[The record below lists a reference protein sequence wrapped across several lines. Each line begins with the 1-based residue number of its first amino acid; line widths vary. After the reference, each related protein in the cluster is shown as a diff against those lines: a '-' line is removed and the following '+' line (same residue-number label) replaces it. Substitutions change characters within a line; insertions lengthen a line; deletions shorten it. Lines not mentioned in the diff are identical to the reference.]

1 MNKFEELFAQY
12 NTNFTDEQVKAE
24 VEKIIAAH
32 FDENNNRK
40 VWERLLSMIELTSL
54 NGDDTEEKLAKMTAK
69 VNDFTDEFPGLKNV
83 ATICAY
89 PALVPTIKELLTA
102 EGVGITSVAGGF
114 PAAQTFSEI
123 KVAEVALAVAAGATD
138 IDIVLSQGKFLSGDY
153 QTCYDEIAEMKAAA
167 GKTDFKVILEVGAL
181 KTPENI
187 AKASL
192 LSMAAGA
199 GYIKSSTG
207 KIATAATPEST
218 WIMCQMIK
226 QWYEKTGEK
235 ILFKPAGGVSTT
247 EDAVKHYTLVKE
259 ILGEGWL
266 DNHSM
271 RIGASRLANNLL
283 TSIEGKEVKYF

>member
-1 MNKFEELFAQY
+1 MDKFEQLFALY
-12 NTNFTDEQVKAE
+12 NTQLTDEEVKTE

-32 FDENNNRK
+32 YAENNNRQ

-54 NGDDTEEKLAKMTAK
+54 NGDDTDEKLAKMTTK
-69 VNDFTDEFPGLKNV
+69 VNDFTDEFPDLKNV

-114 PAAQTFSEI
+114 PASQTFIEV
-123 KVAEVALAVAAGATD
+123 KVAEVALAVASGATD
-138 IDIVLSQGKFLSGDY
+138 IDVVLSQGKFLAGDY
-153 QTCYDEIAEMKAAA
+153 QTCFDEIQEMKAAA
-167 GKTDFKVILEVGAL
+167 GDADFKVILEVGAL
-181 KTPENI
+181 KTAENI
-187 AKASL
+187 AKASIL
-192 LSMAAGA
+192 AMAAGA

-218 WIMCQMIK
+218 YIMCKMIK
-226 QWYEKTGEK
+226 EWHEKTGEK
-235 ILFKPAGGVSTT
+235 VLFKPAGGVSTT
-247 EDAVKHYTLVKE
+247 EDAVKHYTLVKQ
-259 ILGEGWL
+259 ILGEDWL

-283 TSIEGKEVKYF
+283 SSIEGKEVKYF

>member
-1 MNKFEELFAQY
+1 MNKFDELFAQY
-12 NTNFTDEQVKAE
+12 NTKYTDEQVKAE
-24 VEKIIAAH
+24 VEKILAAH
-32 FDENNNRK
+32 YNENNHRE
-40 VWERLLSMIELTSL
+40 VWRRLLSMIELTSL
-54 NGDDTEEKLAKMTAK
+54 NGDDTEEKLAKMTTK
-69 VNDFTDEFPGLKNV
+69 VNDFTDEFPGLINV

-114 PAAQTFSEI
+114 PAAQTFLEI
-123 KVAEVALAVAAGATD
+123 KVAEVAMAVSAGATD
-138 IDIVLSQGKFLSGDY
+138 IDVVLSQGKFLSEDY
-153 QTCYDEIAEMKAAA
+153 QTCFDEIAEMKAAA
-167 GKTDFKVILEVGAL
+167 GNTDFKVILEVGAL
-181 KTPENI
+181 KTAENI

-192 LSMAAGA
+192 LAMAAGA

-226 QWYEKTGEK
+226 QWYEQTGEK
-235 ILFKPAGGVSTT
+235 VLFKPAGGVSTT